1 MDRMRKIAAGFAVA
15 LGLVTTLNYIPGL
28 TDAEGRTFGIFQ
40 LNLFN
45 DVLHG
50 SSAIWAAIA
59 AYTSRAAATTFLKA
73 FGTLYFLDGVTGVF
87 FGSGYLDLGIIL
99 KGILNQPLM
108 FKVMASA
115 PHLLLGGAGILSGFV
130 LARRA

>member
-50 SSAIWAAIA
+50 TSAVWAAIA
-59 AYTSRAAATTFLKA
+59 AYTSRTAATTFLKA
-73 FGTLYFLDGVTGVF
+73 FGTLYFLDGVMGVF

-99 KGILNQPLM
+99 KGVLDQPIM
-108 FKVMASA
+108 FKVMTSA
-115 PHLLLGGAGILSGFV
+115 PHLILGGAGILSGFI
-130 LARRA
+130 LAKRA